1 MSVGMNLQI
10 ANHVIVTDTLSIEG
24 EYTQLFARSYRQ
36 GQMEDEVHGFVLV
49 NGASSIEQRLLA
61 GLQYETGLMPEG
73 YVEEGPDDTDC
84 PSEDEG
90 EMIDLTGVYFRRRL
104 LQIQGNWL
112 IGTAKLALGKLN
124 RSLSECDWVRLYA
137 YPA

>member
-1 MSVGMNLQI
+1 
-10 ANHVIVTDTLSIEG
+10 
-24 EYTQLFARSYRQ
+24 
-36 GQMEDEVHGFVLV
+36 MEDEVHGFVLV

-73 YVEEGPDDTDC
+73 YVEADPDDTDC

-90 EMIDLTGVYFRRRL
+90 ETIDLTGVYFRRRL

-112 IGTAKLALGKLN
+112 MGTAKLALGKLN
-124 RSLSECDWVRLYA
+124 RIIDRVEVFESLTEHKSPIMFFRGSRQGL
-137 YPA
+137 